1 MRTARRVWVTVSNN
15 GDGSALA
22 LASATVS
29 GVNVIRVTGLLDA
42 TTRDQFADYL
52 AAEAAEHGIDM
63 VLDLGGVT
71 FMDSRALGL
80 IVHQWQVSTQAGGRF
95 ALIGVE
101 YAKTKVMWITGLAQ
115 RLPLYDTLDDALA
128 AFERS

>member
-1 MRTARRVWVTVSNN
+1 MTVSEN
-15 GDGSALA
+15 GERAAALTLTSAL
-22 LASATVS
+22 VG

-52 AAEAAEHGIDM
+52 AAEVAEHGPDM
-63 VLDLGGVT
+63 ALDLGGVT

-80 IVHQWQVSTQAGGRF
+80 IVHHWQLSTNSGGKF

-115 RLPLYDTLDDALA
+115 RLPLYDTVEDALA
-128 AFERS
+128 AFG

>member
-1 MRTARRVWVTVSNN
+1 MTVSEN
-15 GDGSALA
+15 GERAAALTLTSALVGGI
-22 LASATVS
+22 T
-29 GVNVIRVTGLLDA
+29 VIRVTGLLDA

-52 AAEAAEHGIDM
+52 AAEVEEHGPDM
-63 VLDLGGVT
+63 ALDLGGVT

-80 IVHQWQVSTQAGGRF
+80 IVHHWQLSTNAGGKF

-115 RLPLYDTLDDALA
+115 RLPLYDTIEEALA
-128 AFERS
+128 AFG

>member
-1 MRTARRVWVTVSNN
+1 MTVSEN
-15 GDGSALA
+15 GERAAALT
-22 LASATVS
+22 LTSEMVG

-52 AAEAAEHGIDM
+52 AGEVGEHGPDM
-63 VLDLGGVT
+63 ALDLGGVT

-80 IVHQWQVSTQAGGRF
+80 IVHHWQLSTNAGGKF

-115 RLPLYDTLDDALA
+115 RLPLYDTIDEALA
-128 AFERS
+128 AFG

>member
-1 MRTARRVWVTVSNN
+1 MTVSEN
-15 GDGSALA
+15 GERASALTLTSALA
-22 LASATVS
+22 D

-52 AAEAAEHGIDM
+52 SAEFDEHGPDM
-63 VLDLGGVT
+63 ALDLAGVT

-80 IVHQWQVSTQAGGRF
+80 IVHHWQLSTGAGGKF

-115 RLPLYDTLDDALA
+115 RLPLYDTIDDALA
-128 AFERS
+128 AFG

>member
-1 MRTARRVWVTVSNN
+1 MTVSEN
-15 GDGSALA
+15 GDGSAA
-22 LASATVS
+22 LTLESAAVG

-52 AAEAAEHGIDM
+52 AAEAAEHGADM
-63 VLDLGGVT
+63 VLDLSGVT

-80 IVHQWQVSTQAGGRF
+80 IVHQWQVSTAEGGRF

-101 YAKTKVMWITGLAQ
+101 YAKTRVMWITGLAQ
-115 RLPLYDTLDDALA
+115 RLPLYDTIDDALA
-128 AFERS
+128 AFGRSA

>member
-1 MRTARRVWVTVSNN
+1 MTVSEN
-15 GDGSALA
+15 GERAAALTLTSAL
-22 LASATVS
+22 V
-29 GVNVIRVTGLLDA
+29 GGINVIRVTGLLDA

-52 AAEAAEHGIDM
+52 AGEVSEHGPDM
-63 VLDLGGVT
+63 ALDLGGVT

-80 IVHQWQVSTQAGGRF
+80 IVHHWQLSTNANGRF

-115 RLPLYDTLDDALA
+115 RLPLYDTIDDALA
-128 AFERS
+128 AFG

>member
-1 MRTARRVWVTVSNN
+1 MTVSEN
-15 GDGSALA
+15 GERAAALTLTSALVGGI
-22 LASATVS
+22 T
-29 GVNVIRVTGLLDA
+29 VIRVTGLLDA

-52 AAEAAEHGIDM
+52 AAEVEEHGPDM
-63 VLDLGGVT
+63 ALDLGGVT

-80 IVHQWQVSTQAGGRF
+80 IVHHWQLSTNAGGKF

-115 RLPLYDTLDDALA
+115 RLPLYDTIEEALA
-128 AFERS
+128 AFD